1 MLGIQSSLG
10 HYLPEEV
17 LGRVVVIRQL
27 VDLGHFTEITYSFF
41 FFFFDR
47 QPCLHS
53 RNSLKRIMLLPDLFL

>member
-41 FFFFDR
+41 FFF
-47 QPCLHS
+47 LIG
-53 RNSLKRIMLLPDLFL
+53 SLVCTPETL